1 MNSQKTS
8 VVTPVALEGKLN
20 TVELKNICFSYD
32 KKVIFKNL
40 NLIFSDTKNY
50 LLKGPCGSGK
60 TTVFKLLTG
69 LVHPSKGSVLY
80 NGQDQKNFTKDSI
93 CDHFSGCLQK
103 NSMLTGT
110 IRSIFTAID
119 SSVSDESI
127 YDLLKA
133 MRIDKLAN
141 ENDGLD
147 TWLGLTGLEI
157 SGGQARRLSLARTL
171 MHEKDFILLD
181 EPTSGL
187 DEKTGRALIT
197 SLVSRRK
204 GIIIIS
210 HETWFDDL
218 FDRVIYIKD

>member
-1 MNSQKTS
+1 KTAD
-8 VVTPVALEGKLN
+8 VIPAALEGKLN

-32 KKVIFKNL
+32 KKEIFKNL

-50 LLKGPCGSGK
+50 LIKGPCGSGK

-69 LVHPSKGSVLY
+69 LVSPSKGTVLY
-80 NGQDQKNFTKDSI
+80 NGQDQKRFTKDSI
-93 CDHFSGCLQK
+93 CDHFSSCLQK

-110 IRSIFTAID
+110 IRSIFTAVD
-119 SSVSDESI
+119 SSVSDERI

-133 MRIDKLAN
+133 MRIDKLA
-141 ENDGLD
+141 EDNDGLD
-147 TWLGLTGLEI
+147 TWIGLTGLEI

-187 DEKTGRALIT
+187 DETTGRSLIT

-218 FDRVIYIKD
+218 FDRVIYLKE